1 MKNRYADLHTHTK
14 YSDGYLSYEDLI
26 LAADAA
32 GIGALGITDHDRLF
46 EGDPEEYSAL
56 TDGRVT
62 VVRGVEIS
70 TTYQTRS
77 TKRKIPVHVVALMY
91 DADSPELEEAVR
103 WNQALDSSP
112 HVQSVLSKLSDCGLD
127 VPTYEELHQ
136 KLGRRVEKIDIARE
150 ICSRNDLT
158 IDQAYDE
165 FLSKKGR
172 AFVPDDRDYAPMA
185 WAVTAAIHSKAI
197 PVLAHCLNYRLT
209 DEELEELV
217 ADFRAAA
224 QDFPAAIEVSYKN
237 YNEEQRRKVAELA
250 ARHNLLHSCGSD
262 YHGNGA
268 SDFLSH
274 QFPIEIYETLKA
286 AHDRAFPPPPEP
298 PIPDFPLDPI
308 TFLGSPEG
316 GAKPFFQKMLPV
328 LPITL
333 FTYIIL
339 SCFPMFFHIIPLD
352 VYVGPSLLTLLTGL
366 LSTLFF
372 LCKPDRKDK
381 VI

>member
-1 MKNRYADLHTHTK
+1 MKHRYADLHTHCR
-14 YSDGYLSYEDLI
+14 YSDGGLTDKELI

-32 GIGALGITDHDRLF
+32 GIGAIALTDHDRLF
-46 EGDPEEYSAL
+46 DGDREDYSAL

-70 TTYQTRS
+70 TTYQLRS
-77 TKRKIPVHVVALMY
+77 TGQRIPVHVVALMY
-91 DADSPELEEAVR
+91 DADSPELEEVVR
-103 WNQALDSSP
+103 WNQTLDNSR
-112 HVQSVLSKLSDCGLD
+112 HVKAVLTKLSECGLD
-127 VPTYEELHQ
+127 VPTYEALHQ

-158 IDQAYDE
+158 IDQAYDAY
-165 FLSKKGR
+165 LSKKGR
-172 AFVPDDRDYAPMA
+172 AFLPDDRDYAPMS
-185 WAVTAAIHSKAI
+185 WAVSAAIHSHAV
-197 PVLAHCLNYRLT
+197 PVLAHSLNYRLN
-209 DEELEELV
+209 DAELEELV

-224 QDFPAAIEVSYKN
+224 QDFPAAIEVYYKN
-237 YNEEQRRKVAELA
+237 YNEEQCIKLAELA

-268 SDFLSH
+268 SDYLSH
-274 QFPIEIYETLKA
+274 NFPIEIYENLKA

-298 PIPDFPLDPI
+298 PAPDFPTDPL
-308 TFLGSPEG
+308 TFLHSPEY
-316 GAKPFFQKMLPV
+316 GANTFFRKMLPV

-333 FTYIIL
+333 CTHIIL
-339 SCFPMFFHIIPLD
+339 SRFPVFFHIKPLD

-372 LCKPDRKDK
+372 LCKPYHKNK
-381 VI
+381 MV